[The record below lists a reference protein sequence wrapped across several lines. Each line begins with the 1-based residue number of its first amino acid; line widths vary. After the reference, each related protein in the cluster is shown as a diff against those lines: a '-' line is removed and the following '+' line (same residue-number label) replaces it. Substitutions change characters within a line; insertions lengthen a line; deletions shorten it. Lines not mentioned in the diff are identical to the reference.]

1 MNKESR
7 DTSSVSSEFRHEW
20 GERHLISSG
29 DSMAYEY
36 AIRGCLGFGLTLHA
50 AQVPDIFYMALMA
63 LRETTE
69 DLTEFTPGRCR
80 YD

>member
-1 MNKESR
+1 ML
-7 DTSSVSSEFRHEW
+7 SEWHGR
-20 GERHLISSG
+20 GERRLISSG

-36 AIRGCLGFGLTLHA
+36 ALRGCLGFILTLPA
-50 AQVPDIFYMALMA
+50 SQVAYQIHDVLYMALMA

-69 DLTEFTPGRCR
+69 DSTEFKPGRCR